1 MTIYDLKENLKLR
14 YDTLEI
20 TGKYMGKKAN
30 KKLLIVLGY
39 ALEMLN
45 HICEGAYIY
54 GECDIDG
61 HSDAKDITR
70 NVLVN
75 HCRAEQDYKNQ
86 LEKLCLEVSYG
97 GNFECYNWDLA
108 ERLGL
113 KPERWQYKGVE
124 LLKRQAFYIK
134 KAVLL
139 IEKMAGIKRD
149 KNGDIIYEC
158 K

>member
-1 MTIYDLKENLKLR
+1 MTIYELR
-14 YDTLEI
+14 EQIQLCVDT
-20 TGKYMGKKAN
+20 GFFKGRKAT

-39 ALEMLN
+39 ALEMLDK
-45 HICEGAYIY
+45 ICIGEYKY
-54 GECDIDG
+54 GTFPIDG
-61 HSDAKDITR
+61 HNNAKDITR

-86 LEKLCLEVSYG
+86 LNRLCHEVSFG

-124 LLKRQAFYIK
+124 LLEKQGFYIK

-139 IEKMAGIKRD
+139 IERLAGIKRD
-149 KNGDIIYEC
+149 KKGGIIYDC